1 MLLHPSNAGDR
12 TKLDRPFT
20 SAERQTLDTVDVT
33 ADQLAQAACT
43 GGAQCW
49 IAVNGVVYDLG
60 SSPAWKDGS
69 HHGVRAGTDATE
81 DFVRSGHG
89 GSSRSCPW
97 SAGTGREPCPWS
109 VPRPGVPVPWGP
121 CRGPLP
127 TPDAVGRASDHRRR
141 CTAVELGPIRV
152 PDGVPAL
159 SAGGRIGS

>member
-1 MLLHPSNAGDR
+1 MRWIIIVVLVLVALAVAWMLLHPSNAGDR

-20 SAERQTLDTVDVT
+20 SAEQQTLDTVDVT

-89 GSSRSCPW
+89 R
-97 SAGTGREPCPWS
+97 RILEKL
-109 VPRPGVPVPWGP
+109 PV
-121 CRGPLP
+121 
-127 TPDAVGRASDHRRR
+127 VGRYR
-141 CTAVELGPIRV
+141 P
-152 PDGVPAL
+152 
-159 SAGGRIGS
+159 

>member
-1 MLLHPSNAGDR
+1 MRWIIIIVLVLAVALMLLRPPPNAGDR

-60 SSPAWKDGS
+60 SSPAWKNGS

-89 GSSRSCPW
+89 RQIL
-97 SAGTGREPCPWS
+97 EKL
-109 VPRPGVPVPWGP
+109 PV
-121 CRGPLP
+121 
-127 TPDAVGRASDHRRR
+127 VGRYR
-141 CTAVELGPIRV
+141 P
-152 PDGVPAL
+152 
-159 SAGGRIGS
+159 